1 MKNVFDLLGHTLFNI
16 ISLLHML
23 QITYK
28 EVRNLEIDTNKFVEK
43 VSINLLHHAA
53 WIISIII
60 NTLVITFAH
69 S

>member
-1 MKNVFDLLGHTLFNI
+1 MTKNIFDLLYHNI
-16 ISLLHML
+16 TSLLHML

-28 EVRNLEIDTNKFVEK
+28 KVRNLEIGTDKFVEK

-60 NTLVITFAH
+60 NTFAIIYAH